1 MANTIKIKRKTGSTA
16 PTTSNIAQGEL
27 AISESNKILFYR
39 DASDNILKI
48 GGEGAFLRSDE
59 SDTLSGNLTITGNLE
74 VQGDTVTTDVATLQ
88 VEDPLI
94 KLAKN
99 NTGSDAVD
107 IGFYGAYD
115 TSGSLD
121 LYAGLF
127 RDANNSGKF
136 SLFTDL
142 QAEPTTTVNKSGT
155 GYTVGTL
162 IANIEGNLA
171 GSPTITAG
179 TIATSLDMNGQELI
193 LDADA
198 DTSITADTDDT
209 IDVKVAGA
217 DQFNITDGAITPENT
232 NDIDL
237 GSSSKKFKDI
247 HIDGTAQLDAAN
259 VNGSAAMNV
268 ADAQTV
274 TGVKTL
280 TTPTFADNTDATKKA
295 AFVMSGITTS
305 TTRTFTMPDAT
316 TTFVG
321 TDATQTLTNKTL
333 TTPTIGQI
341 KGGGNN
347 TSGHT
352 VPNLADDTIALLTA
366 SQTFTN
372 KTIDSG
378 TY

>member
-1 MANTIKIKRKTGSTA
+1 MANVIKIKRNTGSTA

-27 AISESNKILFYR
+27 GISESNKILFYR

-59 SDTLSGNLTITGNLE
+59 SDILSGNLTITGNLE
-74 VQGDTVTTDVATLQ
+74 VQGDTVTTDVATMA

-121 LYAGLF
+121 LYGGFF
-127 RDANNSGKF
+127 RDANNSGKW
-136 SLFTDL
+136 SLFSDL

-162 IANIEGNLA
+162 IANIEGNIA
-171 GSPTITAG
+171 GAPVLTAA
-179 TIATSLDMNGQELI
+179 TVATSLDLNGQELI
-193 LDADA
+193 IDADG
-198 DTSITADTDDT
+198 DTSLHASTDDQ
-209 IDVKVAGA
+209 IDIKVSGA
-217 DQFNITDGAITPENT
+217 DQFSVFDGSIKPTTT
-232 NDIDL
+232 NDVDL
-237 GSSSKKFKDI
+237 GSSSLKFKDI
-247 HIDGTAQLDAAN
+247 YIDGTAQLDAAN
-259 VNGSAAMNV
+259 VNGSAALNV
-268 ADAQTV
+268 GDAQTV
-274 TGVKTL
+274 TGIKTL
-280 TTPTFADNTDATKKA
+280 TNPVIADTTTASKKA
-295 AFVMSGITTS
+295 AFVLTGISNS
-305 TTRTFTMPDAT
+305 TTRSFTFPDVN

-321 TDATQTLTNKTL
+321 TDATQTLTGKTL
-333 TTPTIGQI
+333 TTPTIAKIQ
-341 KGGGNN
+341 GGGTN
-347 TSGHT
+347 TTGHV
-352 VPNLADDTIALLTA
+352 VPNLADDTFALLTA
-366 SQTFTN
+366 TQALTN

>member
-1 MANTIKIKRKTGSTA
+1 MANTIKIKRNTGSTA

-333 TTPTIGQI
+333 TTPTIRQI
-341 KGGGNN
+341 QGGGNN

-352 VPNLADDTIALLTA
+352 VPNLADDTFALLAA
-366 SQTFTN
+366 SQTLQN

-378 TY
+378 TF

>member
-1 MANTIKIKRKTGSTA
+1 MANTIKIKRNTGSTA

-115 TSGSLD
+115 TSGSQD

-142 QAEPTTTVNKSGT
+142 QVEPTTTVNKSGT

-162 IANIEGNLA
+162 IANIEGNLG
-171 GSPTITAG
+171 GSPTITAA
-179 TIATSLDMNGQELI
+179 TIATSLDLNGSELI

-198 DTSITADTDDT
+198 DTSITADTNDK
-209 IDVKVAGA
+209 IDVKVGGA
-217 DQFNITDGAITPENT
+217 DQFNITDGAITPETT
-232 NDIDL
+232 NDVDL

-247 HIDGTAQLDAAN
+247 FIDGTATLDAAN
-259 VNGSAAMNV
+259 IAGSAAMNV
-268 ADAQTV
+268 GDAQTV

-280 TTPTFADNTDATKKA
+280 TTPIFADNTDATKKA
-295 AFVMSGITTS
+295 AFVMSGIATN
-305 TTRTFTMPDAT
+305 TTRTFTMPNAT
-316 TTFVG
+316 TTLVG

-333 TTPTIGQI
+333 TTPIIAQI

-347 TSGHT
+347 TSGHA
-352 VPNLADDTIALLTA
+352 VPNLADDTFALIAAT
-366 SQTFTN
+366 QTLTN

>member
-1 MANTIKIKRKTGSTA
+1 MANTIKIKRNTGSTA

-259 VNGSAAMNV
+259 VNGAAAMNV

-295 AFVMSGITTS
+295 AFVMSGITTN

-333 TTPTIGQI
+333 TTPTIAQI

-366 SQTFTN
+366 SQIFTN

>member
-1 MANTIKIKRKTGSTA
+1 MANTIKIKRNTGSTA

-48 GGEGAFLRSDE
+48 GGEGAFLRSDQ
-59 SDTLSGNLTITGNLE
+59 SDTLSGNLTITGNFE

-115 TSGSLD
+115 TSGSQD
-121 LYAGLF
+121 LFAGLF

-142 QAEPTTTVNKSGT
+142 QTEPTTTVNKSGT

-171 GSPTITAG
+171 GSPTITAA
-179 TIATSLDMNGQELI
+179 TVATSLDLNGNELI

-209 IDVKVAGA
+209 IDIKVSGA
-217 DQFNITDGAITPENT
+217 DQFSITDGAITPENT

-280 TTPTFADNTDATKKA
+280 TTPTFADNTDAT
-295 AFVMSGITTS
+295 
-305 TTRTFTMPDAT
+305 
-316 TTFVG
+316 
-321 TDATQTLTNKTL
+321 QTLTNKTL
-333 TTPTIGQI
+333 TTPTIAQI

>member
-1 MANTIKIKRKTGSTA
+1 MANTIKIKRNTGSTA

-39 DASDNILKI
+39 DASNNILKI
-48 GGEGAFLRSDE
+48 GGEGAFLRSDQ
-59 SDTLSGNLTITGNLE
+59 SDTLTGNLTVTGNLE
-74 VQGDTVTTDVATLQ
+74 VQGDTVTQDVATMQ

-94 KLAKN
+94 KLARN
-99 NTGSDAVD
+99 NTSSDSVD

-115 TSGSLD
+115 TSGSQD
-121 LYAGLF
+121 LFAGLF

-155 GYTVGTL
+155 GYTVATL
-162 IANIEGNLA
+162 IANIEGNIS
-171 GSPTITAG
+171 GSPTITAATVG
-179 TIATSLDMNGQELI
+179 TSFDMNGNELI
-193 LDADA
+193 LDADQ

-209 IDVKVAGA
+209 IDIKVAGA
-217 DQFNITDGAITPENT
+217 DQFSITDGAITPETT
-232 NDIDL
+232 NDVDL
-237 GSSSKKFKDI
+237 GSNTKKFKDI
-247 HIDGTAQLDAAN
+247 FIDGTAQLDAAN
-259 VNGSAAMNV
+259 VAGSAAMNV

-280 TTPTFADNTDATKKA
+280 TTPIFADNTDATKKA
-295 AFVMSGITTS
+295 AFVISGITTN

-316 TTFVG
+316 TTIVG
-321 TDATQTLTNKTL
+321 TDATETLTNKTL

-341 KGGGNN
+341 QGGGNN

-352 VPNLADDTIALLTA
+352 VPNLADDTFALLAAT
-366 SQTFTN
+366 QTLLN

>member
-1 MANTIKIKRKTGSTA
+1 MANTIKIKRNTGSTA

-115 TSGSLD
+115 TSGSQD
-121 LYAGLF
+121 LFAGLF

-295 AFVMSGITTS
+295 AFVMSGITTN

-352 VPNLADDTIALLTA
+352 VPNLADDTFALLTA
-366 SQTFTN
+366 TQTLTN
-372 KTIDSG
+372 KTIDAG

>member
-1 MANTIKIKRKTGSTA
+1 MANIIKIKRNTGSTA

-27 AISESNKILFYR
+27 GISESNKILFYR

-59 SDTLSGNLTITGNLE
+59 SDILSGNLTVTGNLE
-74 VQGDTVTTDVATLQ
+74 VQGDTVTTDVATMQ
-88 VEDPLI
+88 IEDPLI

-121 LYAGLF
+121 LYGGLF
-127 RDANNSGKF
+127 RDADVSGKWN
-136 SLFTDL
+136 LFNNL
-142 QAEPTTTVNKSGT
+142 QVEPTTIVNKSGT

-162 IANIEGNLA
+162 IANIEGNIA
-171 GSPTITAG
+171 GAPILTAA
-179 TIATSLDMNGQELI
+179 TVATSLDLNGQELI
-193 LDADA
+193 IDADG
-198 DTSITADTDDT
+198 DTSLHASTNDQ
-209 IDVKVAGA
+209 IDIKVAGA
-217 DQFNITDGAITPENT
+217 DQFTITDGFINPVLT
-232 NDIDL
+232 NDVSL
-237 GSSSKKFKDI
+237 GTNSLKFKDLY
-247 HIDGTAQLDAAN
+247 IDGTAHLDAGN
-259 VNGSAAMNV
+259 VAGSAIVNL

-280 TTPTFADNTDATKKA
+280 TNPIMADTTDASKKA
-295 AFVMSGITTS
+295 AFAMTGISSS
-305 TTRTFTMPDAT
+305 TTRSFTFPDVD

-321 TDATQTLTNKTL
+321 TDATQTLTGKTL
-333 TTPTIGQI
+333 TTPTIARIQ
-341 KGGGNN
+341 GGGTN
-347 TSGHT
+347 TTGHV
-352 VPNLADDTIALLTA
+352 VPNLADDTFALLTA
-366 SQTFTN
+366 TQELTN

>member
-1 MANTIKIKRKTGSTA
+1 MANTIKIKRNTGSTA

-48 GGEGAFLRSDE
+48 GGEGAFLRSDQ

-115 TSGSLD
+115 TSGSQD

-171 GSPTITAG
+171 GSPTITAA
-179 TIATSLDMNGQELI
+179 TVATSLDLNGSELI

-209 IDVKVAGA
+209 IDIKVAGA
-217 DQFNITDGAITPENT
+217 DQFAITDGAITPENT

-237 GSSSKKFKDI
+237 GSNTKKFKDI
-247 HIDGTAQLDAAN
+247 YIDGTAQLDAAN
-259 VNGSAAMNV
+259 VAGSAAMNV

-280 TTPTFADNTDATKKA
+280 TTPIFADNTDATKKA
-295 AFVMSGITTS
+295 SFVISGISTN

-316 TTFVG
+316 TTIVG

-341 KGGGNN
+341 QGGGNN

-352 VPNLADDTIALLTA
+352 VPNLADDTFALLAA

-372 KTIDSG
+372 KVIDSG

>member
-1 MANTIKIKRKTGSTA
+1 MANTIKIKRNTGSTA

-48 GGEGAFLRSDE
+48 GGEGAFLRSDQ

-115 TSGSLD
+115 TSGSQD

-142 QAEPTTTVNKSGT
+142 QTEPTTTVNKSGT

-171 GSPTITAG
+171 GSPTITAA
-179 TIATSLDMNGQELI
+179 TVATSLDLNGNELI
-193 LDADA
+193 LDADS

-217 DQFNITDGAITPENT
+217 DQFTITDGAITPENT

-333 TTPTIGQI
+333 TTPTIAQI
-341 KGGGNN
+341 KVGGNN

>member
-1 MANTIKIKRKTGSTA
+1 MANTIKIKRNTGSTA

-115 TSGSLD
+115 TSGSQD
-121 LYAGLF
+121 LFAGLF

-162 IANIEGNLA
+162 IANIEGNLG
-171 GSPTITAG
+171 GSPTITAA
-179 TIATSLDMNGQELI
+179 TIATSLDLNGSELI

-198 DTSITADTDDT
+198 DTSITADTNDK
-209 IDVKVAGA
+209 IDVKVGGA
-217 DQFNITDGAITPENT
+217 DQFNITDGAITPETT
-232 NDIDL
+232 NDVDL

-247 HIDGTAQLDAAN
+247 FIDGTATLDAAN
-259 VNGSAAMNV
+259 IAGSAAMNV

-295 AFVMSGITTS
+295 AFVMSGIATN
-305 TTRTFTMPDAT
+305 TTRTFTMPNAT
-316 TTFVG
+316 TTLVG

-333 TTPTIGQI
+333 TTPIIAQI

-347 TSGHT
+347 TSGHA
-352 VPNLADDTIALLTA
+352 VPNLADDTFALIAAT
-366 SQTFTN
+366 QTLTN

>member
-1 MANTIKIKRKTGSTA
+1 MANTIKIKRNTGSTA

-115 TSGSLD
+115 TSGSQD
-121 LYAGLF
+121 LFAGLF

-142 QAEPTTTVNKSGT
+142 QVEPTTTVNKSGT

-162 IANIEGNLA
+162 IANIEGNLG
-171 GSPTITAG
+171 GSPTITAA
-179 TIATSLDMNGQELI
+179 TIATSLDLNGSELI

-198 DTSITADTDDT
+198 DTSITADTDDK
-209 IDVKVAGA
+209 IDVKVGGA
-217 DQFNITDGAITPENT
+217 DQFNITDGAITPETT
-232 NDIDL
+232 NDVDL

-247 HIDGTAQLDAAN
+247 FIDGTATLDAAN
-259 VNGSAAMNV
+259 IAGSAAMNV
-268 ADAQTV
+268 GDAQTV

-280 TTPTFADNTDATKKA
+280 TTPIFADNTDATKKA
-295 AFVMSGITTS
+295 AFVMSGIATN
-305 TTRTFTMPDAT
+305 TTRTFTMPNAT
-316 TTFVG
+316 TTLVG

-333 TTPTIGQI
+333 TTPIIAQI

-347 TSGHT
+347 TSGHA
-352 VPNLADDTIALLTA
+352 VPNLADDTFALIAAT
-366 SQTFTN
+366 QTLTN